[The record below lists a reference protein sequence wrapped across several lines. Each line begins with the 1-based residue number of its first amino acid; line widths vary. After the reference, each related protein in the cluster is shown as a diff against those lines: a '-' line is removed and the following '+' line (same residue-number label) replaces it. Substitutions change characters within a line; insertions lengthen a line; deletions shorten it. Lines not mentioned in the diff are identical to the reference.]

1 MQPVNLYSL
10 LSVRNTFEVD
20 IYKKTADS
28 FGVSLKESEL
38 NDLNELVKCFF
49 EEKYYNLEYFY
60 VDFKIPQINCEF
72 DLLRISNESII
83 NIELKSTL
91 KIEKAR
97 KQLLEHKFYLNFLE
111 VPTYCFTFVADENQ
125 FYFIDA
131 EDNFVLISIDTV
143 IESLREQINFEK
155 KDLVELFSP
164 KNFLVSP
171 FNSHKK
177 FIDKKYILTERQT
190 EIKNKII
197 DKYEKKTEHVF
208 ISITGGPG
216 TGKTLL
222 TYDIASTIIDNG
234 KKVLIIHC
242 GDLNRGQRR
251 LNRVPNWDIKGISEF
266 DSFISDIKDYDVII
280 FDECQRNKRYQFDL
294 LIEKIKENKK
304 LYIFSYDRKQ
314 CFSDAEFKR
323 NIPSVIEN
331 ELHAEVF
338 TLTNSIRINQ
348 ELSSFINNL
357 FDKTKYN
364 QNMMYPN
371 VELIY
376 FNNIELAKSHI
387 KFLINQDWEVF
398 NYTGSFFDKLVY
410 EKYQFSFNENA
421 HKIIGQ
427 EFDNIVGVIDQT
439 FFYNQ
444 HSLLET
450 RPIPKSPGYNLD
462 KMLYQILTR
471 ARLKIKLVII
481 GNIDIYKYCLKILN
495 KK

>member
-10 LSVRNTFEVD
+10 LSVRNTFEED
-20 IYKKTADS
+20 IYQVTADL

-38 NDLNELVKCFF
+38 NDLIELVKSFF
-49 EEKYYNLEYFY
+49 EVKYYNLEYFY

-72 DLLRISNESII
+72 DLLRISNESIV
-83 NIELKSTL
+83 NIELKRTL
-91 KIEKAR
+91 KTEKAR

-111 VPTYCFTFVADENQ
+111 MPTYCFTFVADEKQ
-125 FYFIDA
+125 FYFIDD
-131 EDNFVLISIDTV
+131 EDNFVLTSIDKV
-143 IESLREQINFEK
+143 IENLREQINFK
-155 KDLVELFSP
+155 KVNLMELFSP

-171 FNSHKK
+171 FNSYKK
-177 FIDKKYILTERQT
+177 FINKEYILTERQT
-190 EIKNKII
+190 EFKTKILY
-197 DKYEKKTEHVF
+197 KYEKETDHVF

-222 TYDIASTIIDNG
+222 TYDIASTFIDNG
-234 KKVLIIHC
+234 KNVLIIHC

-251 LNRVPNWDIKGISEF
+251 LNGLYNWNIKGISEF
-266 DSFISDIKDYDVII
+266 DSFISEVKYYDVII
-280 FDECQRNKRYQFDL
+280 FDECQRNRRDQFDL
-294 LIEKIKENKK
+294 LIEKIKKNKK
-304 LYIFSYDRKQ
+304 LCIFSYDKNQ

-323 NIPSVIEN
+323 NIPDVIEN

-338 TLTNSIRINQ
+338 TLTNSIRINE

-357 FDKTKYN
+357 FDKKKYN

-387 KFLINQDWEVF
+387 KFLIHQDWEVF
-398 NYTGSFFDKLVY
+398 NYTGSFYDELVY
-410 EKYQFSFNENA
+410 EKYQFNFNENA

-427 EFDNIVGVIDQT
+427 EFDKIVGVIDNT

-444 HSLLET
+444 HSMLET

-481 GNIDIYKYCLKILN
+481 GNKEIYKYCLKIL
-495 KK
+495 KKN